1 MFRFLLLRLSYYCT
15 LEISDLRHCH
25 WLSLNLDHINLPM
38 VNFMLCRVMFGTGD
52 HNMLTLAICDGFF
65 RQPHLVRCPCFYFDE
80 DDALALF
87 CNDVNFAIRCA
98 DVSSDDLVTVL
109 REIFGCYLFAPFA
122 DVPIMF
128 HFKNS
133 SRIAIKRSSSLGLSG
148 FVF

>member
-15 LEISDLRHCH
+15 LEISDLRRCH
-25 WLSLNLDHINLPM
+25 WLSLNRDHINLPM
-38 VNFMLCRVMFGTGD
+38 VNFMLCRVMFGTSD
-52 HNMLTLAICDGFF
+52 HMLTLAGCDGFF
-65 RQPHLVRCPCFYFDE
+65 RQPQLVQCPCFDFDE

-98 DVSSDDLVTVL
+98 DVSSNDLATVL
-109 REIFGCYLFAPFA
+109 REIFGGCLFAPLA
-122 DVPIMF
+122 DVLMMF

-133 SRIAIKRSSSLGLSG
+133 SRIVIKRSSSLGLSG